1 MAKIKGIDIRR
12 PVGRPTTEQRILEAS
27 LIATGDSLRKWQKS
41 KNKIASGKSYNG
53 YRVRLQKNTDRTV
66 IVGLLSNKA
75 KYLNAVLFGRRAGV
89 APTTADIERWMKIKP
104 VIARNLKGQFKNRTE
119 TAYLIAQSIG
129 QFGTRAPELSGSII
143 NLMVVENS
151 QAVIDRAI
159 KGYTDEKLNEF
170 MATTMGI
177 LGNRATT
184 DFDINTSFEPLSID
198 NLL

>member
-1 MAKIKGIDIRR
+1 MIKGIDIRR

-53 YRVRLQKNTDRTV
+53 YRVRIQKNCDRTV
-66 IVGLLSNKA
+66 LVGLLSNKA

-129 QFGTRAPELSGSII
+129 QFGTIAPELSGSII

-184 DFDINTSFEPLSID
+184 DFEINTSFEPLSID

>member
-1 MAKIKGIDIRR
+1 MAKINGIDIRR

-53 YRVRLQKNTDRTV
+53 YKIRIQKNTDRTV
-66 IVGLLSNKA
+66 LVGLLSNKA
-75 KYLNAVLFGRRAGV
+75 KYLNSVLFGRRAGV

-129 QFGTRAPELSGSII
+129 QFGTIAPELSGSII

-184 DFDINTSFEPLSID
+184 DFEINTSFEPLSID